1 MYSSKVSSEGIHPPG
16 KGRGDVLSGRVSQE
30 GRGTSGRRGT
40 MDGGVG
46 EGAMGVLEQLL
57 YCG

>member
-1 MYSSKVSSEGIHPPG
+1 MSSEDIHPPG

-30 GRGTSGRRGT
+30 GRGTSGSRGT
-40 MDGGVG
+40 IDGGVG
-46 EGAMGVLEQLL
+46 EGARGVLEQLL